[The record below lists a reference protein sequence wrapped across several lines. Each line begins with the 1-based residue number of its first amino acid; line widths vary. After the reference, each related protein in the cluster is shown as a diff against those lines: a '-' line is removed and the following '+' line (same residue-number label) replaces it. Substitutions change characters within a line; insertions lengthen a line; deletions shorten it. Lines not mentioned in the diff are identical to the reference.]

1 MLVIQRTPD
10 LIPFLLCACYNV
22 LMAYL
27 FNYHTQII
35 DVLSPQVDVD
45 LNELTNNI
53 RAAEFDWI
61 GLGYPKIC
69 EARGKD
75 SLGGGIYTGIV
86 LYLYPN
92 WQLRFWEG
100 TYTATIRGGNII
112 GGLNNQP
119 IAYTAGVQVQV
130 IQSASSTLVYGTGG
144 LTAAEHDKLMTGLDI
159 TIPDAVWDEILSG
172 HQIAGSA
179 GRILTRAERKA
190 TLSSLKK

>member
-1 MLVIQRTPD
+1 
-10 LIPFLLCACYNV
+10 
-22 LMAYL
+22 MAYL

-45 LNELTNNI
+45 LNHLTNSI
-53 RAAEFDWI
+53 REAEFDGI
-61 GLGYPKIC
+61 GMAYPKIAD
-69 EARGKD
+69 ARGKD

-100 TYTATIRGGNII
+100 TYTATIRGGNIL
-112 GGLNNQP
+112 GGLNYQP

-144 LTAAEHDKLMTGLDI
+144 LTEPEHDKLMYGLDI
-159 TIPDAVWDEILSG
+159 SIPDAVWDELLAA
-172 HQIAGSA
+172 HQTQGSA
-179 GRILTRAERKA
+179 GRTLTRAERKA